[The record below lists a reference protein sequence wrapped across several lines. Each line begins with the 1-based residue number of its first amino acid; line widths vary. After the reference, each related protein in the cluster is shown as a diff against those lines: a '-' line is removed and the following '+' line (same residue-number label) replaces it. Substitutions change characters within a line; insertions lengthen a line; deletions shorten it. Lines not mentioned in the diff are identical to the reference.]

1 MIFYSSFPKCVKWK
15 TITLE
20 YFKRLYYLVLFI
32 HTMCMSFVLVHIS
45 VTRNICSICLFQ
57 KTKAYVMYNDQAPPE
72 KTAGHKAHS
81 KGWCLSALNRA
92 TQKVLQS
99 ILLVGS
105 SVYV

>member
-1 MIFYSSFPKCVKWK
+1 MCEMENDYSGVFQTS
-15 TITLE
+15 L
-20 YFKRLYYLVLFI
+20 LFSSI
-32 HTMCMSFVLVHIS
+32 HTYNVYVICS

-92 TQKVLQS
+92 TQKVL
-99 ILLVGS
+99 
-105 SVYV
+105 